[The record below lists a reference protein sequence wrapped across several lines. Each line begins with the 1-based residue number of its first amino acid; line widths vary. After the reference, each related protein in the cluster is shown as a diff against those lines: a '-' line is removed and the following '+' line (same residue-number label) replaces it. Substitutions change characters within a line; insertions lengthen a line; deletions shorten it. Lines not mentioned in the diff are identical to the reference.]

1 MRAAVLWS
9 RLGLV
14 LLAIGV
20 LGPPGGTDTAL
31 NAQEEPVLL
40 RPTTIARPVR
50 SGVTPLVR
58 DLRPEPLK
66 ASERDPS
73 RVEGKE
79 PREIRNRPLPRG
91 EAAEQALAPATTGDA
106 AAQRFAPQAAIP
118 SPLLSFEGLSNED
131 NVDQFGFGVLPP
143 DTVGDVGPNH
153 YVQAVNIVYRVFD
166 KNGEPLTP
174 PFKMSQLFQNIGGVC
189 AMHDDGDPIVLYDHL
204 ANRWLL
210 TQLAAA
216 APVSHQCIAISKTG
230 NPTGAY
236 FAYDFAM
243 PNEKFNDYPKLGV
256 WPDAYY
262 MTDNQFTSSFVGG
275 GVFAFDR
282 TRMLQGDPD
291 ASFIYFDLEALDP
304 TIGGMLPADLDGTPP
319 PAGTPNYFVYFTAT
333 EFGDENDA
341 LRIFELRANFN
352 EPETSTF
359 AERGDSPLVVAD
371 FDPLTPPGADDVE
384 QPAPADVETESLDAI
399 SDRLMHRLVY
409 RRFGDHESL
418 VVNHT
423 VNVGTGTTI
432 DTHQAGVRYYELR
445 RALPDGA
452 FEVHEQASF
461 APDADNRWM
470 GSAAIDNRG
479 NLAVGYSVSSRE
491 TFPSIRYAGRLAS
504 DPPGG
509 LTRGETELQA
519 GSFVQRDTR
528 SRWGDYSSLNVDPA
542 DECTFWYTN
551 QYYAADNP
559 DSVAEWQTRVGAFRF
574 AECTP
579 AARGRLSGTV
589 TSCTG
594 GGNVA
599 NALVQVGAYSR
610 ITGKNGRFSMRL
622 PPGTYTLTV
631 TPPTGYE
638 APPPEEVIVDADGT
652 LTADVCLTGVPI
664 IELADTALVG
674 EGCAPEN
681 GAVDPGEF
689 VIVDIT
695 LRNTGFAPTT
705 NLEGRLLENAT
716 VKKPKGARRYGAIPP
731 GGEATQRYNWR
742 ANGLCGE
749 PYLLQLLVEDGETSF
764 GTLEASELLGAVTDH
779 TFANETPIEFVPDP
793 PAAGPAAPYPST
805 IDVSGITEP
814 VRKITVTLHGL
825 AHTFPDDI
833 DLLLVGPQGQS
844 VVLMSDVG
852 GPDDISGVD
861 ITFDDEASTPVPAPI
876 ISGTFQPTNVGTD
889 DTFDEP
895 APPGPYDAALSVFNI
910 PDPNGA
916 WSLYAVDDVESDT
929 GVIAGGWTLTVTTLS
944 CTAQCGNVRPRL
956 RIDATLR
963 RASLTAVMAEIL
975 VNNAGSGVAQ
985 AVEITGVTLGAEA
998 GSPLPQRLGN
1008 ILPGNTG
1015 TAHVAF
1021 DPTPP
1026 QGERVQLHVEGSSL
1040 EGPFEATL
1048 RRVVP

>member
-1 MRAAVLWS
+1 MSKAVRWS
-9 RLGLV
+9 GLGVV
-14 LLAIGV
+14 LLVIGT
-20 LGPPGGTDTAL
+20 LGSPGGTGTVAR
-31 NAQEEPVLL
+31 AQGESASL
-40 RPTTIARPVR
+40 RPTKVAGAVR
-50 SGVTPLVR
+50 SGVTRPVR

-66 ASERDPS
+66 ASERDPG

-79 PREIRNRPLPRG
+79 PREIRNRPLPKG
-91 EAAEQALAPATTGDA
+91 EGAEQALAPATTGDA
-106 AAQRFAPQAAIP
+106 AAQRVAPQPAIP
-118 SPLLSFEGLSNED
+118 SPLLSFEGVSNQD

-166 KNGEPLTP
+166 KQGEPLTP
-174 PFKMSQLFQNIGGVC
+174 AFKMSQLFQNIGGVC
-189 AMHDDGDPIVLYDHL
+189 ATHDDGDPIVLYDHL

-216 APVSHQCIAISKTG
+216 APISHQCIAISKTG
-230 NPTGAY
+230 DPTGGY
-236 FAYDFAM
+236 FAYDFEM
-243 PNEKFNDYPKLGV
+243 PNEKFNDYPKFGV

-262 MTDNQFTSSFVGG
+262 MTDNQFTTSFVGG
-275 GVFAFDR
+275 GAFAFDR
-282 TRMLQGDPD
+282 VRMLQGDPD

-304 TIGGMLPADLDGTPP
+304 TIGGMLPTDLDGAPP
-319 PAGTPNYFVYFTAT
+319 PQGTPNYFVYFTAT
-333 EFGDENDA
+333 EFGDESDA
-341 LRIFELRANFN
+341 LRIFELRAKFD
-352 EPETSTF
+352 EPEASTF
-359 AERGDSPLVVAD
+359 SERADSPLVVAD
-371 FDPLTPPGADDVE
+371 FDPLTPPDADDVE

-409 RRFGDHESL
+409 RKFGNHESL

-445 RALPDGA
+445 RPLPDGA
-452 FEVHEQASF
+452 FAVHEQASF
-461 APDADNRWM
+461 APDEDNRWM

-479 NLAVGYSVSSRE
+479 NLAVGYSVSSLE

-509 LTRGETELQA
+509 LTQGETELQA

-528 SRWGDYSSLNVDPA
+528 SRWGDYSSLNVDPV

-551 QYYAADNP
+551 QYYAVDDPN
-559 DSVAEWQTRVGAFRF
+559 SVAEWQTRVGAFTF

-579 AARGRLSGTV
+579 PKRGTLSGTV
-589 TSCTG
+589 TNCTG

-610 ITGKNGRFSMRL
+610 VTGGDGRYSMSL
-622 PPGTYTLTV
+622 PPGTKTLTV
-631 TPPTGYE
+631 TPPAGY
-638 APPPEEVIVDADGT
+638 AVPPPEKVTVEADGT
-652 LTADVCLTGVPI
+652 LTVDVCLTGIPL

-689 VIVDIT
+689 VIFDVT

-705 NLEGRLLENAT
+705 DLKGTLLKNAT
-716 VKKPKGARRYGAIPP
+716 VKKPSGARVYGAIPP
-731 GGEATQRYNWR
+731 GGEATQRYTWR

-749 PYLLQLLVEDGETSF
+749 PYFLQLLVQDGSTSF
-764 GTLEASELLGAVTDH
+764 GTLEATEKLGAITDH
-779 TFANETPIEFVPDP
+779 AFANGTPIEFAPDP

-805 IDVSGITEP
+805 VDVSGITEP
-814 VRKITVTLHGL
+814 VSKITVTLHGL

-844 VVLMSDVG
+844 VLLMSDVG

-861 ITFDDEASTPVPAPI
+861 LTFDDEASTPVPAPI
-876 ISGTFQPTNVGTD
+876 ISGTFQPTNIGTD

-895 APPGPYDAALSVFNI
+895 APPGPYGAALSVFKV
-910 PDPNGA
+910 PDPNGT
-916 WSLYAVDDVESDT
+916 WSLYAIDDVETDA

-944 CTAQCGNVRPRL
+944 CTVQCGNVQPTL
-956 RIDATLR
+956 RVDATLR
-963 RASLTAVMAEIL
+963 RASSTAVMAEIL
-975 VNNAGSGVAQ
+975 VNNSGNGVAQ
-985 AVEITGVTLGAEA
+985 AVQITNVTLDSEA
-998 GSPLPQRLGN
+998 GSPLPQRLGD
-1008 ILPGNTG
+1008 ILPGQTG
-1015 TAHVAF
+1015 TAHIAF
-1021 DPTPP
+1021 DPSPP
-1026 QGERVQLHVEGSSL
+1026 QGERVQLRVEGSSL

>member
-1 MRAAVLWS
+1 MNTAVLWS
-9 RLGLV
+9 RIGLV

-20 LGPPGGTDTAL
+20 VGAPHSTETVV
-31 NAQEEPVLL
+31 NAQPARASLQ
-40 RPTTIARPVR
+40 PTTIARAVR
-50 SGVTPLVR
+50 AGVTPRVR

-66 ASERDPS
+66 ASERDPGQIK
-73 RVEGKE
+73 GKA
-79 PREIRNRPLPRG
+79 PREIRNRPLPRS
-91 EAAEQALAPATTGDA
+91 ERAAQGLAPAPTGDA
-106 AAQRFAPQAAIP
+106 AAQRVAPQAAMP

-166 KNGEPLTP
+166 KKGVPQTP

-189 AMHDDGDPIVLYDHL
+189 ATRDDGDPIVLYDHL

-216 APVSHQCIAISKTG
+216 TPISHQCIAVSATG
-230 NPTGAY
+230 DPAGAY

-243 PNEKFNDYPKLGV
+243 PNEKFNDYPKFGV

-262 MTDNQFTSSFVGG
+262 MTDNQFTTSFVGG

-282 TRMLQGDPD
+282 TRMLQGNPD
-291 ASFIYFDLEALDP
+291 ASFIYFDLELLDP
-304 TIGGMLPADLDGTPP
+304 TIGGMLPTDLDGAPP

-333 EFGDENDA
+333 EFGDANDA
-341 LRIFELRANFN
+341 LRIFELRASFD

-359 AERGDSPLVVAD
+359 AERADSPLVVAD
-371 FDPLTPPGADDVE
+371 FDPLSPAGADDVE
-384 QPAPADVETESLDAI
+384 QPAPADVQTESLDAI

-409 RRFGDHESL
+409 RRFGSHESL

-445 RALPDGA
+445 RALPNGA

-470 GSAAIDNRG
+470 GSAAIDNQG
-479 NLAVGYSVSSRE
+479 NLAVGYSVSSRQ
-491 TFPSIRYAGRLAS
+491 TFPSIRYAGRLAF

-509 LTRGETELQA
+509 LTQGETQLQA

-542 DECTFWYTN
+542 NECTFWYTN
-551 QYYAADNP
+551 QYYAVDNP
-559 DSVAEWQTRVGAFRF
+559 TSVAEWQTRVGSFRF
-574 AECTP
+574 AACTP
-579 AARGRLSGTV
+579 PARGGVSGTV
-589 TSCTG
+589 TNCTG

-599 NALVQVGAYSR
+599 GALVEVGAYSR
-610 ITGKNGRFSMRL
+610 VTGGNGRFSMRL
-622 PPGTYTLTV
+622 PPGTYALIV
-631 TPPTGYE
+631 TPPSGYA
-638 APPPEEVIVDADGT
+638 APPPEDVTVEADGT
-652 LTADVCLTGVPI
+652 LTANVCLTGVPL
-664 IELADTALVG
+664 IELADAALVG

-695 LRNTGFAPTT
+695 LRNTGFAPTA

-716 VKKPKGARRYGAIPP
+716 VKRPSGARRYGAIPP

-742 ANGLCGE
+742 ASGLCGE
-749 PYLLQLLVEDGETSF
+749 PYLLQLLVADGSTSF
-764 GTLEASELLGAVTDH
+764 GTFEATELLGAITEH
-779 TFANETPIEFVPDP
+779 TFSNEIPIELPPDP

-805 IDVSGITEP
+805 IDVSDITEP
-814 VRKITVTLHGL
+814 VQKITVTLHGL

-844 VVLMSDVG
+844 VVLLSDVG

-861 ITFDDEASTPVPAPI
+861 LTFDDEAQTPAPVPI
-876 ISGTFQPTNVGTD
+876 VSGTFQPTNIGTD
-889 DTFDEP
+889 DTFEAP
-895 APPGPYDAALSVFNI
+895 APEGPYGAALSAFKVA
-910 PDPNGA
+910 DPNGT
-916 WSLYAVDDVESDT
+916 WSLYTVDDVESDT
-929 GVIAGGWTLTVTTLS
+929 GMIAGGWTLTVTTLS

-956 RIDATLR
+956 RVDATLR
-963 RASLTAVMAEIL
+963 RASPTAVMAEIL
-975 VNNAGSGVAQ
+975 VNNAGNGVAQ
-985 AVEITGVTLGAEA
+985 AVEITSVTLGAET

-1021 DPTPP
+1021 DPSPP
-1026 QGERVQLHVEGSSL
+1026 QGGRVELRVKGSSL